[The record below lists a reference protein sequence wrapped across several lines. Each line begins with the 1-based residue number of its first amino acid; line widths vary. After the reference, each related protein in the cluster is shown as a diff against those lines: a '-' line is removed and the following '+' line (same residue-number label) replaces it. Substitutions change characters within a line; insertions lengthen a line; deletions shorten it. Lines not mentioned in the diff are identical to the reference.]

1 MNNLHRSLA
10 PISDAAWS
18 EIEEE
23 AARTFRRN
31 LAGRRVV
38 DVHDPQGV
46 GFAGLST
53 GHRGDARTD
62 ANGVEARRREVAPVA
77 ELRVTFDLGR
87 EDIDDVERGSQD
99 SDWQPVKDAA
109 RALAFAE
116 DQALFAGLGDVG
128 IRGIVETSSN
138 PALEL
143 PERVVDYPDAVA
155 QALSQLRLV
164 GVEGPYALL
173 LSADAYTAVNETT
186 DHGYPVHNQLSR
198 MVDDHVVWAPALS
211 GAVVLSTRGG
221 DFDMHLGQDTS
232 IGYLHHDDESVT
244 LYLQES
250 FAFLPLTDEASVV
263 IKARA

>member
-10 PISDAAWS
+10 PISDAAW
-18 EIEEE
+18 EQIEEE
-23 AARTFRRN
+23 ASRTFRRN

-38 DVHDPQGV
+38 DVHDPAGV

-53 GHRGDARTD
+53 GHRGPGATD
-62 ANGVEARRREVAPVA
+62 LNGVEVRRREVAPVA
-77 ELRVTFDLGR
+77 ELRVTFDLSR
-87 EDIDDVERGSQD
+87 EDVDDVERGSND

-116 DQALFAGLGDVG
+116 DGAVFHGLTGVG
-128 IRGIVETSSN
+128 VRGIAESSSN
-138 PALEL
+138 PRLTL
-143 PERVVDYPDAVA
+143 PDDAIDYPDVVA

-173 LSADAYTAVNETT
+173 LSADAYTKVNETT
-186 DHGYPVHNQLSR
+186 DHGYPIHQLLSR
-198 MVDDHVVWAPALS
+198 LLDDNIVWAPAIS
-211 GAVVLSTRGG
+211 GAVLLSTRGG
-221 DFDMHLGQDTS
+221 DYDLHLGQDTS
-232 IGYLHHDDESVT
+232 IGYLHHDDETVT

-263 IKARA
+263 LEG